1 MKTIYTE
8 TQKKRMGER
17 KAKYQFGVEDEEG
30 FVTTLTFKQF
40 MAHEAEYKE
49 PGEHVQK
56 EVMKALLAQIAS
68 FRDKIEYNTW
78 SKQNS
83 PTFLE
88 KVEKLLDMGA
98 KWSKSGILSV

>member
-1 MKTIYTE
+1 MKTIYIE

-17 KAKYQFGVEDEEG
+17 KAKYLFGVQDEEG

-49 PGEHVQK
+49 PGSYVQK
-56 EVMKALLAQIAS
+56 EVVKALLSQIAS
-68 FRDKIEYNTW
+68 FHHKIEYNTW
-78 SKQNS
+78 SKQNN

-98 KWSKSGILSV
+98 KWTKSGILSV